1 VLVLIGIGLVAG
13 FVTAISPCVLP
24 VLPILFAGGATGSR
38 RRPVA
43 IIAGLVLSFSAFTLG
58 GVWLLDQLGLPKD
71 LLRDVAIAMLF
82 LVAAILIYPPLG
94 DLVQRPLYRIAKR
107 PTGDLG
113 GGFLLGASLGL
124 VFVPCAGP
132 VLAAITV
139 LGATSE
145 VGWRA
150 IVLTAAYSLGAAV
163 PMLAIAYGGNAVMTR
178 LRPHAQALR
187 LGLGVLVA
195 VTALAIAFNLDRH
208 AQTAVPDYVVAIQDR
223 VERSDRA
230 ERELA
235 KVRGATREVG
245 PGLEDYGEAPTF
257 VGINRWLN
265 TPGERPLS
273 LPELRGKVVLLDFWT
288 YSCVNCLRT
297 LPHLRA
303 WDRTY
308 RSQGL
313 QIVGVHTPEFAFEHE
328 EGNVRAAIKRLGVRY
343 AVAMD
348 NEFGTWDAYQNRYWP
363 AKYLIDTRGHL
374 RYVHFG
380 EGAYG
385 ETESHIRTLLAERA
399 ASLPARVRV
408 ADSTPAMSPF
418 TPETYLGYQRIS
430 PQQFVATSFSP
441 DRFATYRP
449 PGPRLRPNEFTLS
462 GRVKIERER
471 IVAGENAGLQLRFR
485 AQHVFLVLSG
495 RGSVE
500 VRLDGKPQRTVRA
513 DGARLYTLLRLPMAR
528 EGLLALRFT
537 PGLAA
542 YAFTF
547 G

>member
-24 VLPILFAGGATGSR
+24 VLPILFAGGATGGAR
-38 RRPVA
+38 KPPA
-43 IIAGLVLSFSAFTLG
+43 IIAGLVLSFSVFTLG

-71 LLRDVAIAMLF
+71 FLRDLAIGLLF
-82 LVAAILIYPPLG
+82 VVAAILIYPRIG
-94 DLVQRPLYRIAKR
+94 DVIQRPLYRLARR
-107 PTGDLG
+107 PSGDLG

-145 VGWRA
+145 IGWRV
-150 IVLTAAYSLGAAV
+150 IMLTAAYALGAAV
-163 PMLAIAYGGNAVMTR
+163 PMLGIAYGGKAVMDR
-178 LRPHAQALR
+178 LRPHAQAVR
-187 LGLGVLVA
+187 LGLGVTVA
-195 VTALAIAFNLDRH
+195 ATALAIAFNLDRH

-235 KVRGATREVG
+235 KVRGETRRG
-245 PGLEDYGEAPTF
+245 RPGLEDYGEAPTF
-257 VGINRWLN
+257 SRISQWIN

-273 LPELRGKVVLLDFWT
+273 LQGLRGKVVLLDFWT
-288 YSCVNCLRT
+288 YSCINCLRT
-297 LPHLRA
+297 LPYLRA

-308 RSQGL
+308 HSKGL
-313 QIVGVHTPEFAFEHE
+313 QIIGVHTPEFAFEHE
-328 EGNVRAAIKRLGVRY
+328 EDNVRAAVERLGVEY
-343 AVAMD
+343 PVAMD
-348 NEFGTWDAYQNRYWP
+348 NDFGTWDAYRNRYWP
-363 AKYLIDTRGHL
+363 AKYLIDRRGHL

-385 ETESHIRTLLAERA
+385 ETESQIRTLLAEQ
-399 ASLPARVRV
+399 SGTLPARVKV

-418 TPETYLGYQRIS
+418 TPETYLGYERIS
-430 PQQFVATSFSP
+430 PEQFAVAQFGP
-441 DRFATYRP
+441 DRFVTYRFP
-449 PGPRLRPNEFTLS
+449 PSRLAPNQFALAGS
-462 GRVKIERER
+462 VRIEHQR
-471 IVAGENAGLQLRFR
+471 IVAGRGARLRMRFR
-485 AQHVFLVLSG
+485 AQRVYLVLGGRGTVDVFL
-495 RGSVE
+495 
-500 VRLDGKPQRTVRA
+500 
-513 DGARLYTLLRLPMAR
+513 DGARERKARVNGSRLYELVSQPMVR
-528 EGLLALRFT
+528 DGLLELRFT
-537 PGLAA
+537 PGLSA